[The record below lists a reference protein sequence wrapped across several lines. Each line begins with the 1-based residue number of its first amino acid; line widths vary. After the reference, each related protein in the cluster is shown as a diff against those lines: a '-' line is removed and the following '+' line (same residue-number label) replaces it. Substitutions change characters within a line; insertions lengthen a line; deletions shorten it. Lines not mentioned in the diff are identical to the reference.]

1 MTKGEETRK
10 LIVEKSAELFNTKGY
25 DACSMS
31 DIMKVTGLKKGG
43 LYNHFSSKEDLSVEA
58 FDYMFSLIFQMF
70 RKHLD
75 EKKTSIDKLSG
86 IIDAFEEL
94 IVSSP
99 IKGGCPVGN
108 AAVFANQDHPILQ
121 AKAKVA
127 FRKLIDYVSIKIQ
140 EGMDDEEFNCNLNVE
155 LESVSFVSSLEG
167 ATLMSRVYGDLKHFQ
182 LVKKSLVNRIN
193 EW

>member
-127 FRKLIDYVSIKIQ
+127 FGKLIDYVSIKIQ